1 MSEDSNYSRSN
12 NRQPRPSGGGQRT
25 SNGQFRRPD
34 GRPQGDR
41 RPHSDRDSESRNH
54 GRDHR
59 PPRPHQGEEQTSRSR
74 FNQEHQTEANS
85 DTSTGATENA
95 QELRAT
101 AEEAIRLA
109 SSLCDKLVELKQ
121 STIKTAIAVTKEQ
134 ISKAK
139 SDKTDSKNGRTLQ
152 LNIGT
157 TAFRLLEGVA
167 KKKGYET
174 VQEYALHEVLKTVR
188 SGIEKR
194 LKK

>member
-1 MSEDSNYSRSN
+1 MSENSSHPRSH
-12 NRQPRPSGGGQRT
+12 NRHPRSSEGGQRN
-25 SNGQFRRPD
+25 SNGQFRRPE
-34 GRPQGDR
+34 GR
-41 RPHSDRDSESRNH
+41 HH
-54 GRDHR
+54 GDHR
-59 PPRPHQGEEQTSRSR
+59 PNRPHHAEEESPRSRSS
-74 FNQEHQTEANS
+74 QEQRNEETTAS
-85 DTSTGATENA
+85 TSGASQNA
-95 QELRAT
+95 QDLRVT

-134 ISKAK
+134 IAKAK
-139 SDKTDSKNGRTLQ
+139 TDNSDSEKGRTLQ

-167 KKKGYET
+167 KKRGYES